1 MITISSRVFS
11 ANPIH
16 YLNLAVR
23 ESIAIKRGKKI
34 FTITQEPQIEN
45 ISPSGDPYWADPR
58 NVAELEK
65 RLKERREGK
74 NPIVVTLQGSEAI
87 ENYINSL

>member
-1 MITISSRVFS
+1 MTTISSRAFS

-23 ESIAIKRGKKI
+23 ESIVIKRGKNI
-34 FTITQEPQIEN
+34 FRLTQEPQIEN

-58 NVAELEK
+58 NVQA
-65 RLKERREGK
+65 LKDYDKQRAEGK
-74 NPIVVTLQGSEAI
+74 IKFTRLTPELQKELLG
-87 ENYINSL
+87 L